1 MSSVLETIEDS
12 FNYLSG
18 QREIANTHVG
28 TIGQTSLFN
37 TQCPTLYNTHRHFRD
52 KTPLCTWG
60 HKTSITVKIH
70 QVRHITL
77 KLYI

>member
-37 TQCPTLYNTHRHFRD
+37 TQCPTLYSTQTCNISPD
-52 KTPLCTWG
+52 GLDL
-60 HKTSITVKIH
+60 SA
-70 QVRHITL
+70 Q
-77 KLYI
+77 YIQG